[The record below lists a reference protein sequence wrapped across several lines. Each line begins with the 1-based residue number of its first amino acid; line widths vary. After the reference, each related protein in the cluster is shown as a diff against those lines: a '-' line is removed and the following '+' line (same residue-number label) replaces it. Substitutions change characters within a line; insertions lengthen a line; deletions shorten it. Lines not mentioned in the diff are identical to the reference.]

1 MRRITAGICL
11 VAGVVSSGISP
22 ALGQDAAPAESALVV
37 DQSTLPD
44 AIDLKGARPKA
55 DSSVLPPAVD
65 ALPASLE
72 PLVAPPSLALPD
84 APSQVRVR
92 ELRPL
97 TLEEAIQLA
106 EFNSPQLKAA
116 ASQVD
121 QAKSALRAAISAWY
135 PTVDLSAS
143 AEYFKSYS
151 YRNPDFVSDRV
162 IRNPTVENTSTSGG
176 GITGLETSM
185 GEITP
190 LEEITGSDPTT
201 GETSS
206 TTAEETTGP
215 NTRDGYNER
224 YGRQWRTNVSL
235 QLSWDL
241 INPARVP
248 QIAAARDRFERSG
261 EAYLIAL
268 RDLRLEAQTA
278 YFELQRADEGVRI
291 GQASVKASLVSY
303 RDARARFNAGVNT
316 KLEVLEAETQ
326 LARDR
331 NTLTTNLRL
340 QDEQRRNLARVLD
353 LPQDVT
359 PTAATPARPLGLW
372 EPSLQESI
380 VAAYN
385 YREELDQLILDIS
398 INNSQANASLAAVQ
412 PVLRFVNST
421 TASRSEGQIGQTSLS
436 EIDMGDFTYGW
447 DNSTALRANW
457 RLFDGGR
464 ARAEYRRFKQA
475 AEQSRFDFANR
486 RNRIRLEVEQ
496 SFFGLRAAIQSIDTT
511 AIEVLSSKESLR
523 LSQLRVQAGVGVQR
537 EVVNN
542 QRDVTQA
549 ELKYARAISDYNT
562 NLARLQRRSG
572 LDALVACNAV
582 SLPAS
587 KPEFEQS
594 LIPIEPTPLKTACP
608 PVATAGS
615 LMNQN
620 QDSPVQPL
628 W

>member
-1 MRRITAGICL
+1 MRRITAGLCL

-22 ALGQDAAPAESALVV
+22 ALGQDAAPAESALV

-65 ALPASLE
+65 ALPASLK

-84 APSQVRVR
+84 GPSEVRVR

-97 TLEEAIQLA
+97 TLEEAIELA

-121 QAKSALRAAISAWY
+121 QAKSALRAAIAAWY

-143 AEYFKSYS
+143 GLPEFFKSYS
-151 YRNPDFVSDRV
+151 YQNPDFVPDRV
-162 IRNPTVENTSTSGG
+162 VQKPTGQTN
-176 GITGLETSM
+176 
-185 GEITP
+185 
-190 LEEITGSDPTT
+190 PTT
-201 GETSS
+201 GEEITRP
-206 TTAEETTGP
+206 E
-215 NTRDGYNER
+215 TRDGYNER
-224 YGRQWRTNVSL
+224 YGREWRANVSL
-235 QLSWDL
+235 QVSWDL

-248 QIAAARDRFERSG
+248 QIAAARDRFERAG
-261 EAYLIAL
+261 DAYLIAL
-268 RDLRLEAQTA
+268 RDLRLESQTA

-353 LPQDVT
+353 LPQYVT

-421 TASRSEGQIGQTSLS
+421 TASRSEGQTGQTSLS

-447 DNSTALRANW
+447 NNSTALRANW

-475 AEQSRFDFANR
+475 ADQSRFDFASR

-562 NLARLQRRSG
+562 NLARLQRRTG

-582 SLPAS
+582 SLPAT
-587 KPEFEQS
+587 KPELEQA

-608 PVATAGS
+608 SVATAGS
-615 LMNQN
+615 SMNQN